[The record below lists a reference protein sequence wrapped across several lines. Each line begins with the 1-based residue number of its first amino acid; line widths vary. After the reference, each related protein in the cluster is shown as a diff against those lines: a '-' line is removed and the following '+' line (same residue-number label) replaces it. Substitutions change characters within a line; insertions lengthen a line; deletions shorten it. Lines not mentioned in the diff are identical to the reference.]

1 MAFQRGQN
9 STNPALT
16 DMQKRY
22 EAETGSTMFSKSS
35 NSSGAMTR
43 RNRLGRGKDKKAF
56 EEWSKTTGGMDAGKD
71 RFNAMMANRSQN
83 PVLGQTQ
90 AGMSGF
96 DKFQAMQAGRNVP
109 TLGQPSSVTASGM
122 PGMLEAVGDIM
133 KDEQRNAA
141 QDGKLNQ
148 AGYDRFQA
156 MQAAR
161 DSARSTYGQK
171 IGMELISDQLAA
183 KGDPRS
189 IFSDAVENYRNRNSG
204 QPAGYDKFQAMQA
217 ARDSAN
223 YNVDGSSLPPGVVS
237 WADLENGSLQNKIRA
252 HNAGQRS
259 EQAAKFNAAMG
270 ANPLILQQL
279 QMGQRQMGP
288 QFNAFGFGAQPGLAA
303 QGGQGGSMLANM
315 SSQGMNQLA
324 AGQQNNPTIF
334 KAKS

>member
-1 MAFQRGQN
+1 MFRGRSN
-9 STNPALT
+9 APPVLT

-22 EAETGSTMFSKSS
+22 EAETGSTMFSDPP
-35 NSSGAMTR
+35 R
-43 RNRLGRGKDKKAF
+43 RQGGRSYGGSKAKKNKEAYGK
-56 EEWSKTTGGMDAGKD
+56 WVKTTAGMDAGKD
-71 RFNAMMANRSQN
+71 RFNEMMANRSQN
-83 PVLGQTQ
+83 PILGQTQ

-96 DKFQAMQAGRNVP
+96 DKFQAMQAARSNPQLMQSEGSELLSILVPGRAREISAANDVRNQQAGYDKFQAMQAGRNVP

-122 PGMLEAVGDIM
+122 PGMLQAIGDIM
-133 KDEQRNAA
+133 RTEQRNAA

-156 MQAAR
+156 QA
-161 DSARSTYGQK
+161 
-171 IGMELISDQLAA
+171 
-183 KGDPRS
+183 
-189 IFSDAVENYRNRNSG
+189 
-204 QPAGYDKFQAMQA
+204 
-217 ARDSAN
+217 
-223 YNVDGSSLPPGVVS
+223 
-237 WADLENGSLQNKIRA
+237 
-252 HNAGQRS
+252 
-259 EQAAKFNAAMG
+259 G

-279 QMGQRQMGP
+279 QQQQMGQRQMGP

>member
-1 MAFQRGQN
+1 
-9 STNPALT
+9 
-16 DMQKRY
+16 MQKRY
-22 EAETGSTMFSKSS
+22 EAETGSTMFSKPPSGS
-35 NSSGAMTR
+35 NFRTR
-43 RNRLGRGKDKKAF
+43 LAKGTKNKKAF
-56 EEWSKTTGGMDAGKD
+56 EEWSKTTAGIDAGKN
-71 RFNAMMANRSQN
+71 RFSEMMANRSQN

-96 DKFQAMQAGRNVP
+96 D
-109 TLGQPSSVTASGM
+109 
-122 PGMLEAVGDIM
+122 
-133 KDEQRNAA
+133 
-141 QDGKLNQ
+141 
-148 AGYDRFQA
+148 RFQA

-161 DSARSTYGQK
+161 DSGTPQPTQQRGGLSGNFGVAPMTS
-171 IGMELISDQLAA
+171 
-183 KGDPRS
+183 GDS
-189 IFSDAVENYRNRNSG
+189 KT
-204 QPAGYDKFQAMQA
+204 GYDRFQAMQA

-237 WADLENGSLQNKIRA
+237 WADLENGSLENKIRA
-252 HNAGQRS
+252 YNTGQRS
-259 EQAAKFNAAMG
+259 EQAARFNAAMG

-288 QFNAFGFGAQPGLAA
+288 QFNAFGFGAQPGLSA

>member
-1 MAFQRGQN
+1 MGWGGK
-9 STNPALT
+9 SSKKEPVLT

-22 EAETGSTMFSKSS
+22 EAETGSKMFSDPSSRRGGRFSGGKSI
-35 NSSGAMTR
+35 
-43 RNRLGRGKDKKAF
+43 KDKKAF

-96 DKFQAMQAGRNVP
+96 DKFQAMQAARDNTKYTFDNPFKGL
-109 TLGQPSSVTASGM
+109 LGGIDMSSGPFQDKMQA
-122 PGMLEAVGDIM
+122 
-133 KDEQRNAA
+133 NAA
-141 QDGKLNQ
+141 
-148 AGYDRFQA
+148 R
-156 MQAAR
+156 
-161 DSARSTYGQK
+161 
-171 IGMELISDQLAA
+171 
-183 KGDPRS
+183 
-189 IFSDAVENYRNRNSG
+189 
-204 QPAGYDKFQAMQA
+204 
-217 ARDSAN
+217 
-223 YNVDGSSLPPGVVS
+223 
-237 WADLENGSLQNKIRA
+237 
-252 HNAGQRS
+252 HRS
-259 EQAAKFNAAMG
+259 EQGARFNAAMG

>member
-1 MAFQRGQN
+1 MARAK
-9 STNPALT
+9 STPVLT

-22 EAETGSTMFSKSS
+22 EAETGSTMFSSPK
-35 NSSGAMTR
+35 N
-43 RNRLGRGKDKKAF
+43 RNNGRGSGSKSKNKEAYG
-56 EEWSKTTGGMDAGKD
+56 EWAKTTAGMDAGKN

-90 AGMSGF
+90 SGMSGF
-96 DKFQAMQAGRNVP
+96 DKFQAMQAARNSAGS
-109 TLGQPSSVTASGM
+109 TYNQN
-122 PGMLEAVGDIM
+122 PGMEALS
-133 KDEQRNAA
+133 NA
-141 QDGKLNQ
+141 
-148 AGYDRFQA
+148 
-156 MQAAR
+156 
-161 DSARSTYGQK
+161 
-171 IGMELISDQLAA
+171 LAA

-189 IFSDAVENYRNRNSG
+189 VFSNSVENYRNRNSG

-217 ARDSAN
+217 ARDDIQNTPKA
-223 YNVDGSSLPPGVVS
+223 YQQGGGLPGLFQGI
-237 WADLENGSLQNKIRA
+237 ARRIDEGQGQQ
-252 HNAGQRS
+252 AGYDRF
-259 EQAAKFNAAMG
+259 QAQMG

-279 QMGQRQMGP
+279 QQQMGQRQIGP